1 MTRVFHSSLLA
12 FALLLQPAYATTAD
26 EQALYKQRLDAQRE
40 RQKQVNERNREIN
53 EATRDFRSLTQ
64 ELKAEYRETLKSLD
78 VEFQLR
84 KVDIKAEHDAR
95 LTTVESEYQ
104 ASIMD
109 AYMGTGGENAPQTS
123 EQLGEKTKAYADKVY
138 ALKKRYAEELHAEA
152 IAREKRKDELLTEMD
167 RKALDEARSLGLMN
181 SIAPILSTPIG
192 GELTPQE
199 QKWNDREKKAVVKL
213 EERNSKTLSE
223 FRNGA
228 KLRQWEIDNLDEDF
242 KLTWQE
248 KAEIQA
254 LDAEQTIVNSMM
266 TGAGQGGQVDS
277 QQAMVKIREL
287 GEKKQKIKIEY
298 RKQRDKNRIQ
308 RREERKQILAQ

>member
-1 MTRVFHSSLLA
+1 MTRLFHYSLLA
-12 FALLLQPAYATTAD
+12 FALLLQPAYATTAE

-40 RQKQVNERNREIN
+40 RQKQVNERSREIN
-53 EATRDFRSLTQ
+53 EATQDFRSLTQ
-64 ELKAEYRETLKSLD
+64 ELKTEYREKLRNLD
-78 VEFQLR
+78 TEFQLR

-95 LTTVESEYQ
+95 RTTVESEYQ

-109 AYMGTGGENAPQTS
+109 AYMGTGGENTARTP
-123 EQLGEKTKAYADKVY
+123 EQLGEETKAHAEKMY
-138 ALKKRYAEELHAEA
+138 ALKKRYAEELHAET
-152 IAREKRKDELLTEMD
+152 IALEKRKDELMTEMD
-167 RKALDEARSLGLMN
+167 QKALDEARSLGLMN
-181 SIAPILSTPIG
+181 NIEPILATPIG

-199 QKWNDREKKAVVKL
+199 QRWNDREKKEVVKL
-213 EERNSKTLSE
+213 EERNRKTLSE

-248 KAEIQA
+248 KAEIHA

-277 QQAMVKIREL
+277 QQAMAKIREL
-287 GEKKQKIKIEY
+287 GEKQQKIKIEY
-298 RKQRDKNRIQ
+298 RKQRDKNRIE
-308 RREERKQILAQ
+308 RREERKKILAE